1 MRIVHDESG
10 ELGEALARVR
20 PASRSY
26 VTVGVFDGVHRGH
39 QQLIVRMVEAAHS
52 THNVAIAITF
62 APHPGITLGFEPPLL
77 LTTVDERAELLAA
90 LNLDVLIVLP
100 FTPTIAR
107 TSATDFVALLARH
120 LHLGALWGGPDLS
133 LGHRRQGTASFLQHL
148 GTEMEFAVHIVE
160 PLAWEGAPVNS
171 SRVRAAL
178 EAGDVTEARGCLG
191 RPYRL
196 VGHVVH
202 GRESDRRI
210 GIPTARLLPPPE
222 RLIPAG
228 GVYACLAHTEHL
240 RTHPAVGSIDTRAA
254 NAEQRSIIQAHLLDS
269 DSDLRGQIL
278 ALDFIAR
285 LRSERL
291 FPSPD
296 ELTQQL
302 HKDIAQARDLL
313 GSTHSAGA
321 PVAE

>member
-39 QQLIVRMVEAAHS
+39 QQLVVRMVEAAHS

-77 LTTVDERAELLAA
+77 LTTMEERAELLAA
-90 LNLDVLIVLP
+90 LNLDVLIALP
-100 FTPTIAR
+100 FTPAMAR
-107 TSATDFVALLARH
+107 TSAMDFVELLTRH
-120 LHLGALWGGPDLS
+120 LHLAALWGGPDLS
-133 LGHRRQGTASFLQHL
+133 LGYRREGTASFLQRL
-148 GTEMEFAVHIVE
+148 GTEMGFAVHTVE

-196 VGHVVH
+196 VGRVVH
-202 GRESDRRI
+202 GRELDRRI
-210 GIPTARLLPPPE
+210 SIPTVRLSPSPE
-222 RLIPAG
+222 RLVPAG

-240 RTHPAVGSIDTRAA
+240 GTRPAVGSIDTRAA
-254 NAEQRSIIQAHLLDS
+254 AAEQRLVIEAHLLDS
-269 DSDLRGQIL
+269 DSDLYGQIV

-296 ELTQQL
+296 ELTEQL
-302 HKDIAQARDLL
+302 HKDIAQARDHL
-313 GSTHSAGA
+313 GNACSAGL
-321 PVAE
+321 PVIK